1 MGDRAGLDARGPVV
15 RHAEVSLF
23 DVAWTWGTTP
33 EERARPYPCDRWV
46 QGVNDAYYR
55 GVTVQAPAAV
65 VFRWLCQLK
74 VAPYSYDWI
83 DNWGRQSPRTL
94 TPGVE
99 RLTVGDRFMIFRLVE
114 FEQDRHVTMRL
125 VGSRLFGDIAVS
137 YVTFPVSQAVTRM
150 IMKIVAR
157 YGEGVGA
164 RVQRWLLPWGD
175 LVMARRQL
183 INVGDLAERREQ
195 T

>member
-1 MGDRAGLDARGPVV
+1 M
-15 RHAEVSLF
+15 SLL

-46 QGVNDAYYR
+46 EEFDDAYYR
-55 GVTVQAPAAV
+55 GVTVHASAAV

-83 DNWGRQSPRTL
+83 DNWGRRSPRAL

-99 RLTVGDRFMIFRLVE
+99 RLAVGDRFMIFTLVE
-114 FEQDRHVTMRL
+114 YEQDRHVTLRL
-125 VGSRLFGDIAVS
+125 LGSRMFGDIAITYATV
-137 YVTFPVSQAVTRM
+137 PVSHAVTRL

-157 YGEGVGA
+157 YSDGVGG
-164 RVQRWLLPWGD
+164 RLQRWLLPWGD

-183 INVGDLAERREQ
+183 LNLRSMAQREGGS
-195 T
+195 

>member
-1 MGDRAGLDARGPVV
+1 MDARGAVV
-15 RHAEVSLF
+15 RRAEVSLF
-23 DVAWTWGTTP
+23 DVAWTWGTTL
-33 EERARPYPCDRWV
+33 EERARPYPCDRWLE
-46 QGVNDAYYR
+46 GANDAYWR
-55 GVTVQAPAAV
+55 GVTVHAEPAV

-99 RLTVGDRFMIFRLVE
+99 RLAVGDRFMIFTLVE
-114 FEQDRHVTMRL
+114 FEPDRHVTL
-125 VGSRLFGDIAVS
+125 QLLNSPVFPDIAITYEAV
-137 YVTFPVSQAVTRM
+137 PVSRTVTRL

-157 YGEGVGA
+157 YPEGVGG
-164 RVQRWLLPWGD
+164 RLQRWLLPWGD

-183 INVGDLAERREQ
+183 MNLRKLAEGRR
-195 T
+195 

>member
-1 MGDRAGLDARGPVV
+1 MDARRAVV
-15 RHAEVSLF
+15 RRAEVSLF

-46 QGVNDAYYR
+46 EGFTDAYYR
-55 GVTVQAPAAV
+55 GVTVNAEAAV

-99 RLTVGDRFMIFRLVE
+99 RLAVGDRFMIFTLVE
-114 FEQDRHVTMRL
+114 FEQDRHVTLRMAGSRVFPEIAVTYVIFPLSQEVTRL
-125 VGSRLFGDIAVS
+125 V
-137 YVTFPVSQAVTRM
+137 
-150 IMKIVAR
+150 MKIVAR
-157 YGEGVGA
+157 YRDGVGA
-164 RVQRWLLPWGD
+164 TLQRWLLPWGD

-183 INVGDLAERREQ
+183 MGLRALAEGSVRG
-195 T
+195 